1 MPILKLSALSLVAMG
16 LTAVTVAPASARPYD
31 SHGHHP
37 HKVCKFERHHG
48 HRVQVC
54 HIVR

>member
-1 MPILKLSALSLVAMG
+1 MQILKLSALSLAAIAM
-16 LTAVTVAPASARPYD
+16 TAVAVSPAAARPY
-31 SHGHHP
+31 GHRP
-37 HKVCKFERHHG
+37 HKVCKIERHHG